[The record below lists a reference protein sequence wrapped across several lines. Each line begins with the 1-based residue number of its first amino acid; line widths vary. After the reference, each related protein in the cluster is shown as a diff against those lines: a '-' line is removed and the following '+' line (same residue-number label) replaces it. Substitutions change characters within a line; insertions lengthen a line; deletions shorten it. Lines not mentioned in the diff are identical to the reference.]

1 MALKQVMVL
10 MHVLLTQ
17 VDPGMDGALSTGAH
31 TASIF
36 HGLWENLCGE
46 HSLVSILRTGGQQHI
61 RIDTLAM
68 AERYGDY

>member
-1 MALKQVMVL
+1 

-17 VDPGMDGALSTGAH
+17 VDPGVDGALGTGAH

-36 HGLWENLCGE
+36 HGAWENLCGE
-46 HSLVSILRTGGQQHI
+46 HSLVSILRTGGQQDI

-68 AERYGDY
+68 AEHNGDY